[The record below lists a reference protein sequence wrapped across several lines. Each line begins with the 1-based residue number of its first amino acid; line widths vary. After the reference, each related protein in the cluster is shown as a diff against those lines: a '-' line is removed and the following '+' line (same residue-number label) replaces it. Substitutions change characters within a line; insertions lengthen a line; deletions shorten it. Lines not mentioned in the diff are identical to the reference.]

1 MINMKTEQHENF
13 VRRLQLIQDQTGWN
27 LSEIARRVT
36 VSPQA
41 VQQWAKGET
50 TPRGERLKRLAA
62 VTGKPEHWFFMPPDE
77 DGENVSSQTE
87 PEAPSRNELDDKEK
101 ALLALFNQMPEA
113 EKNRLIVH
121 AKATLKELDLLKDD
135 VLSIIKDIND

>member
-1 MINMKTEQHENF
+1 MYMKTEQHENF

-62 VTGKPEHWFFMPPDE
+62 VTGKPEHWFFMPIN
-77 DGENVSSQTE
+77 ENELQESVSE
-87 PEAPSRNELDDKEK
+87 IIAPGRDALDDKEK

-121 AKATLKELDLLKDD
+121 AKTTLRELDLLKDD
-135 VLSIIKDIND
+135 VMSIIQNIK

>member
-1 MINMKTEQHENF
+1 MMYMKTEQHENF

-62 VTGKPEHWFFMPPDE
+62 VTGKPEHWFFMPIDE
-77 DGENVSSQTE
+77 NE
-87 PEAPSRNELDDKEK
+87 PEESVSEILASSRDALDDKEK

-121 AKATLKELDLLKDD
+121 AKTTLRELDLLKDD
-135 VLSIIKDIND
+135 VMSIIQNIK

>member
-1 MINMKTEQHENF
+1 MKTEQHENF
-13 VRRLQLIQDQTGWN
+13 VRRLKLIQDQTGWN

-62 VTGKPEHWFFMPPDE
+62 VTGKPEHWFFMPIN
-77 DGENVSSQTE
+77 ENE
-87 PEAPSRNELDDKEK
+87 PEESVSEILASSRDALDDKEK

-121 AKATLKELDLLKDD
+121 AKTTLRELDLLKDD
-135 VLSIIKDIND
+135 VMSIIQNIK

>member
-1 MINMKTEQHENF
+1 MMLMKTEQHENF

-27 LSEIARRVT
+27 LSEIARRVAVT
-36 VSPQA
+36 PQA

-62 VTGKPEHWFFMPPDE
+62 VTGKPEHWFFMPLTEDEPPTDLLEIKPD
-77 DGENVSSQTE
+77 GR
-87 PEAPSRNELDDKEK
+87 EALSDKER

-121 AKATLKELDLLKDD
+121 AKTTLKELDLLKDD
-135 VLSIIKDIND
+135 VMSIIQNIKE

>member
-1 MINMKTEQHENF
+1 MMNMKTEQHENF

-27 LSEIARRVT
+27 LSEIARRVM

-41 VQQWAKGET
+41 VQQWAKGDT

-62 VTGKPEHWFFMPPDE
+62 VTGKPEHWFFMPLDANEPSNSLSE
-77 DGENVSSQTE
+77 ISTSS
-87 PEAPSRNELDDKEK
+87 SRDMLDDKEK

-121 AKATLKELDLLKDD
+121 AKATLQELDLLKDD
-135 VLSIIKDIND
+135 VLSIIKNIRE